1 MRLSTLATTSLALAP
16 AVVSASGTLGFS
28 LGTKL
33 PDGTCKF
40 QADYEKDFDAI
51 STASGS
57 KLVRG
62 YSVSDCNF
70 AKEILPAAKS
80 KGFKVVLAVWPD
92 VDESLQAD
100 KKALKTYATDE
111 YADQIYAVTIGSET
125 LYRGNFTGEEL
136 LEKINDV
143 RTVLPKGTKVGTADS
158 WNKWADGTGDAV
170 VKGGVDLILANAFAY
185 WQGADIKNASKVYF
199 DDMSQAIAHI
209 QEVAGGPDKA
219 PEIWNGETGWPTDG
233 GSDYEAAKAGTD
245 NAKTYYHESVCGAL
259 KWGLNAFY
267 FEAFDEPWKPVSVGD
282 NGEEKDETKWGAMTS
297 DRKSKFDLKC
307 T

>member
-1 MRLSTLATTSLALAP
+1 MRLSTLAPTALVLAP
-16 AVVSASGTLGFS
+16 AAVSAAGTLGFS

-33 PDGTCKF
+33 ADGTCKY

-51 STASGS
+51 AANTGS

-70 AKEILPAAKS
+70 AQQILPAAKA
-80 KGFKVVLAVWPD
+80 KGFQVVLAVWPD

-100 KKALKTYATDE
+100 KKALKQYATDE
-111 YADQIYAVTIGSET
+111 YADQIYAVTVGSET

-185 WQGADIKNASKVYF
+185 WQGADITNASKVYF

-209 QEVAGGPDKA
+209 QNVAGGPDKA

-245 NAKTYYHESVCGAL
+245 NAKTFYHEAVCGAI

-267 FEAFDEPWKPVSVGD
+267 FELTDEVWKPASIGD
-282 NGEEKDETKWGAMTS
+282 NGEEKDETKWGAMTV
-297 DRKSKFDLKC
+297 DRKPKFSLKC